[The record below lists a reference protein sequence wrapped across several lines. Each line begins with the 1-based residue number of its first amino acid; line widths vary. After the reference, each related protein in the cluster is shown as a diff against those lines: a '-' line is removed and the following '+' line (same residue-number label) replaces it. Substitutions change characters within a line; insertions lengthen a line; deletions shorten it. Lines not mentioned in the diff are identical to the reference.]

1 MPLTS
6 DPHAWLRPLWRRL
19 HSDPAFARLAPESQ
33 FDALV
38 REAREVS
45 EKAAAQ
51 LAQCNPVT
59 VRAMLGHLNAT
70 RDTDAAG
77 SAITTLW
84 RCTRKARVLECQA
97 LYLPHG
103 IDLRLIEAGS
113 ELIRTELCRSAPE
126 VRSVAAAWRGKLTSA
141 GWTCIEHNPGKLG

>member
-1 MPLTS
+1 MALTS

-51 LAQCNPVT
+51 LAQCDPVT
-59 VRAMLGHLNAT
+59 VRAMLGHLKRLAT
-70 RDTDAAG
+70 P
-77 SAITTLW
+77 
-84 RCTRKARVLECQA
+84 TRPGRI
-97 LYLPHG
+97 P
-103 IDLRLIEAGS
+103 
-113 ELIRTELCRSAPE
+113 RS
-126 VRSVAAAWRGKLTSA
+126 SGKR
-141 GWTCIEHNPGKLG
+141 

>member
-6 DPHAWLRPLWRRL
+6 DPHAWLRPIWRRL

-70 RDTDAAG
+70 RDTDAARKD
-77 SAITTLW
+77 SAILW
-84 RCTRKARVLECQA
+84 QAVKQTRALRCEAV
-97 LYLPHG
+97 YLPHG
-103 IDLRLIEAGS
+103 IDVRVLERDD
-113 ELIRTELCRSAPE
+113 LIRTALCRAAPE
-126 VRSVAAAWRGKLTSA
+126 WRAKLA
-141 GWTCIEHNPGKLG
+141 LVGWQVTPARQLA